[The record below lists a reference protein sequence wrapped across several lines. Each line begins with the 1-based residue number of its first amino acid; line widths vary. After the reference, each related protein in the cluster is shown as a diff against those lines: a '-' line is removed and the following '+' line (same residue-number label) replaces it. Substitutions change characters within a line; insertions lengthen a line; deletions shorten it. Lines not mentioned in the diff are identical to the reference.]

1 MTRAT
6 KLPDWNLSLC
16 WVQANIILPTSARGV
31 QVDLVI
37 LVSSRKSFIRFV
49 THVSAPGINFLFMGV
64 SNVTGRMPRTQARS
78 GRPDPS
84 DARLL
89 TS

>member
-16 WVQANIILPTSARGV
+16 WVQANIILPTSAKGV
-31 QVDLVI
+31 QVDLDGKFRI
-37 LVSSRKSFIRFV
+37 IQKCFFFV

-64 SNVTGRMPRTQARS
+64 SKVTGRIPRTQARS

-84 DARLL
+84 EARLL